1 MNKILKVQVF
11 SFMKLTMG
19 YKLRQVYL
27 VWIILL
33 SRIQI
38 LLIIVRIMLHNQEEE
53 AILNLLNQIRQ
64 TDQIQA
70 TFLALVRFMGVK
82 AMVVM
87 DLPEGRMHIYVAIIL
102 EVCITTQ
109 EDHILEDI
117 LVVMVKKIS
126 ECQRDKSMI
135 IFTKINELLFLVFKT
150 LKRKQQN
157 QIHKQT
163 QVK

>member
-1 MNKILKVQVF
+1 
-11 SFMKLTMG
+11 
-19 YKLRQVYL
+19 
-27 VWIILL
+27 
-33 SRIQI
+33 
-38 LLIIVRIMLHNQEEE
+38 MLHNQEEE

-109 EDHILEDI
+109 EDHIL
-117 LVVMVKKIS
+117 
-126 ECQRDKSMI
+126 
-135 IFTKINELLFLVFKT
+135 
-150 LKRKQQN
+150 
-157 QIHKQT
+157 
-163 QVK
+163 